1 MRCLEHA
8 WMDLCHTNT
17 ILTDQLIPPKSDK
30 FRYFADGWKEAPRHY
45 LPASS
50 SSWQSAE
57 GIPGSNSC
65 PDPRHPGSL
74 HTHQHHSNKHQCAT
88 QHTCSSSNTFSKLLL
103 SPGDNWEWMGD
114 SCLCEWIVIWT
125 GFTQK
130 ILSKFTN
137 FSQAFAIWCRKA
149 TQSYATLPHIQWRDV
164 TLL

>member
-1 MRCLEHA
+1 MVLTKNLGHLRTDGCVYVSLFLYCILVLYHYYITALQHVRCLEHA

-103 SPGDNWEWMGD
+103 SPGDNWE
-114 SCLCEWIVIWT
+114 
-125 GFTQK
+125 
-130 ILSKFTN
+130 
-137 FSQAFAIWCRKA
+137 
-149 TQSYATLPHIQWRDV
+149 
-164 TLL
+164 